1 MTSDQERTPNER
13 SATSAYID
21 EAPRMEIEG
30 RGVSFGLINQAMGA
44 KNLAVHINVLRPNTV
59 GPYHYH
65 ADAEDVYIVLAGT
78 GRILIEGEEH
88 IVGPDQVMFIPPGL
102 KHSVSNP
109 GPGILKLIEIYS
121 PPAHPHD
128 FHLVG

>member
-1 MTSDQERTPNER
+1 MTQPNR
-13 SATSAYID
+13 KVATAFLA

-30 RGVSFGLINQAMGA
+30 RGVSFSLVNSEMGA
-44 KNLAVHINVLRPNTV
+44 ANVSVHLNVLRPNTN

-65 ADAEDVYIVLAGT
+65 QTAEDMYIVLEGT
-78 GRILIEGEEH
+78 GRIRVEDEEFV
-88 IVGPDQVMFIPPGL
+88 VGPEQIMFIPPGL
-102 KHSVSNP
+102 RHSVSNP

-128 FHLVG
+128 SHLVD